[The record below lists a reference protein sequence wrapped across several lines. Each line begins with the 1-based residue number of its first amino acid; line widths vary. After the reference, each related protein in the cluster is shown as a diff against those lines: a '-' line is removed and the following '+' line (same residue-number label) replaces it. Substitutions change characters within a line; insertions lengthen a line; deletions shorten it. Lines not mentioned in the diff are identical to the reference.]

1 MARLAMIALL
11 QDGLEIAYDEAG
23 SGIPLLLVHGWP
35 HDRSL
40 WAGQMSG
47 LATSARCLAP
57 DLRGF
62 GASTVRGPYT
72 IDQYADD
79 LAAFLS
85 TLGVSRAVVCGLSMG
100 GYIAFSM
107 LRRHPSLV
115 RALVL
120 ADTRAAADSE
130 ASRENR
136 MQLIA
141 LIQEEGMEELAT
153 RQLER
158 MVGRS
163 TLERQPLLI
172 EVVRRMM
179 ASTPAEGAIGG
190 QRAMAGRIDSTDVLA
205 TIEIPTLV
213 VGGTED
219 LLTPPD
225 ELSALATS
233 IAGSRLELLER
244 CGHVCPLEH
253 PAAFNHV
260 LSEFLRTLVFD

>member
-1 MARLAMIALL
+1 MARLAMMAFLP
-11 QDGLEIAYDEAG
+11 DGLEIAYDEAG

-40 WAGQMSG
+40 WAGQLSG

-85 TLGVSRAVVCGLSMG
+85 TLGISSVVVCGLSMG
-100 GYIAFSM
+100 GYVAFS
-107 LRRHPSLV
+107 LVRRHPALV

-120 ADTRAAADSE
+120 SDTRATADTAA
-130 ASRENR
+130 AREGR
-136 MQLIA
+136 MRLIT
-141 LIQEEGMEELAT
+141 LIEREGMEELAT
-153 RQLER
+153 GQVEG

-163 TLERQPLLI
+163 TLERQPQLV
-172 EVVRRMM
+172 EVVREMM
-179 ASTPAEGAIGG
+179 ASTPAAGAIGG
-190 QRAMAGRIDSTDVLA
+190 QRAMADRVDSTDLLTA
-205 TIEIPTLV
+205 IEVPTLV
-213 VGGTED
+213 VGGMED
-219 LLTPPD
+219 VLTLPE
-225 ELSALATS
+225 ELRTLAAS
-233 IAGSRLELLER
+233 IPGSRLELLER
-244 CGHVCPLEH
+244 CGHVCPLER

-260 LSEFLRTLVFD
+260 ISEFLHTLVFD